1 MMIEPGFDEG
11 TAAGPLD
18 TIERVAASSEFEAQR
33 IDETELHV
41 TLAGSWRDVAV
52 WFAWREEAQVLQ
64 IGAPLEMKVPAGCR
78 QAVNELLALV
88 NERLWLGH
96 FDHWERDHGLIYRNG
111 AVLPAGQAMDASQAE
126 ILLRGALD
134 AFEKF
139 YPAFNYVVWGGKS
152 PREALDMCVLETV
165 GTA

>member
-1 MMIEPGFDEG
+1 MFSDGAFEAPE
-11 TAAGPLD
+11 AGPLD
-18 TIERVAASSEFEAQR
+18 TIEQVAGAAEFDAQR

-41 TLAGSWRDVAV
+41 NLAGSWRDVSV

-64 IGAPLEMKVPAGCR
+64 IGAPLEIKVPAGCR
-78 QAVNELLALV
+78 AAVNELLALV

-111 AVLPAGQAMDASQAE
+111 AVLPSGQAMDASQAE

-165 GTA
+165 GNA

>member
-1 MMIEPGFDEG
+1 MNSEVAFD
-11 TAAGPLD
+11 TDAIGPLD
-18 TIERVAASSEFEAQR
+18 TIEAVATTAAFDAQR

-41 TLAGSWRDVAV
+41 TLAGGWRDVSV

-64 IGAPLEMKVPAGCR
+64 IGAPLELKVPQGSRA
-78 QAVNELLALV
+78 AVNELLALV

-111 AVLPAGQAMDASQAE
+111 AVLPAGQVMDASQAE

-152 PREALDMCVLETV
+152 AREAIDMCVLETV

>member
-1 MMIEPGFDEG
+1 MIGDSAFEATGPR
-11 TAAGPLD
+11 PLD
-18 TIERVAASSEFEAQR
+18 TIERVAGAAEFDAQR
-33 IDETELHV
+33 VDETELHV
-41 TLAGSWRDVAV
+41 NLQGTWRDVSV

-64 IGAPLEMKVPAGCR
+64 IGAPLEIKVPGGCR
-78 QAVNELLALV
+78 AAVNELLALV

-152 PREALDMCVLETV
+152 PKEALEMCVLETV
-165 GTA
+165 GNA